1 MEINKWFVLAVR
13 SIAALLLFIAAG
25 VIISMLN
32 PAVTPDQQEQYMMA
46 MMKAM
51 MNTLMCSTN
60 ALSNG
65 IHHFLFIF
73 LTLML
78 LVIIPLSIG
87 IGFILRKSR
96 INHS

>member
-32 PAVTPDQQEQYMMA
+32 PAVTPDQQEQYMMG

-51 MNTLMCSTN
+51 MTTLMCQAN

-73 LTLML
+73 LTLIL
-78 LVIIPLSIG
+78 LVMIPLSIG

>member
-1 MEINKWFVLAVR
+1 MQINKWFVLAVR

-25 VIISMLN
+25 VIISILN
-32 PAVTPDQQEQYMMA
+32 PAVTPDQQEKYLMG

-51 MNTLMCSTN
+51 MNTLMCQAN

-73 LTLML
+73 LTLMV
-78 LVIIPLSIG
+78 LVLIPLSIG
-87 IGFILRKSR
+87 IGLFLRKSR
-96 INHS
+96 VNYS